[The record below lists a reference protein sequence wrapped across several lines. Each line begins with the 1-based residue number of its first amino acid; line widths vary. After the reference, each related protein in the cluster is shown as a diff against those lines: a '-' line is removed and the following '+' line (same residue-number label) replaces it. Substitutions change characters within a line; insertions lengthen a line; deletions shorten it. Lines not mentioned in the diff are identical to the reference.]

1 MNMISTKYLKRLNTQ
16 SRMGVLF
23 PIISSLPSLWRQ
35 QQPLDE
41 RKLRHHHTRKFKILL
56 SVMSFFIYLF
66 GVGVV
71 KNVKGISIVKYYVS
85 IFCVLWLLLL
95 ILRRIIIY

>member
-56 SVMSFFIYLF
+56 SVMSFFILFIYL
-66 GVGVV
+66 GR
-71 KNVKGISIVKYYVS
+71 
-85 IFCVLWLLLL
+85 VLWKMLKVYLL
-95 ILRRIIIY
+95 

>member
-16 SRMGVLF
+16 SRMDVLF

-41 RKLRHHHTRKFKILL
+41 RKLRHHHARKFKILL
-56 SVMSFFIYLF
+56 SVMSFFILFIYL
-66 GVGVV
+66 GR
-71 KNVKGISIVKYYVS
+71 
-85 IFCVLWLLLL
+85 VLWKMLKVYLL
-95 ILRRIIIY
+95 